1 MERRPHVV
9 IIGGGF
15 GGLAA
20 ARALA
25 SAPVTVTLVDRR
37 NHHLFQPLLYQVATA
52 ALNPSDIAYPIRAA
66 LAKQRNTRVLLAE
79 AKAIDVAKR
88 HITLDDG
95 ALDYDFLILATGA
108 THSYFG
114 KDWAHVAPGLK
125 SVEDALE
132 IRRRVFLAYEAAE
145 RESDPV
151 AQREWLTFVVVGGG
165 PTGVEL
171 AGALGEIGL
180 HTLAHDFRSIDP
192 TQVRVVLYEGGDR
205 VLAAYPPKLSAA
217 AKRSLEKRHV
227 DVRLKTLVTRIEG
240 TAVTVKSGDTT
251 ETIGA
256 RTVLWA
262 AGVEAS
268 PLGGDLGV
276 PRDRAGRVEVLP
288 DLSVPG
294 HPEIFVIG
302 DLAKM
307 MMANGEQVPGVAQ
320 GALQGGK
327 HVGKIITRETRGTS
341 TPANRPAFKYWDKGN
356 MATIGRASAVIATKR
371 VAFHGFF
378 AWLLWWAVH
387 IMFLVGFR
395 NRLLMMFHWAWS
407 WLTFKRGARLIT
419 GQVGPLPAVKTIGS
433 DGKVVLPAGAA
444 TVLLDRDPPRSAAES
459 LDV

>member
-1 MERRPHVV
+1 MDRRPHVV

-25 SAPVTVTLVDRR
+25 RAPVNVTLIDRR

-66 LAKQRNTRVLLAE
+66 LAKQRNVRVLLAE
-79 AKAIDVAKR
+79 ATSIDVTKR
-88 HITLDDG
+88 HVVLDDG
-95 ALDYDFLILATGA
+95 ALDYDYLVVATGA

-114 KDWAHVAPGLK
+114 KEWGQVAPGLK
-125 SVEDALE
+125 SIEDALE

-145 RESDPV
+145 READPA

-205 VLAAYPPKLSAA
+205 VLGAYPQKLSDA
-217 AKRSLEKRHV
+217 AKASLEKRHV
-227 DVRLKTLVTRIEG
+227 EVRLNTLVTAIDAKG
-240 TAVTVKSGDTT
+240 VTVKRAGV
-251 ETIGA
+251 EERLGA

-262 AGVEAS
+262 AGVQAS
-268 PLGGDLGV
+268 PLAAGLGA
-276 PRDRAGRVEVLP
+276 PRDRAGRVEVAP

-302 DLAKM
+302 DLARIVS
-307 MMANGEQVPGVAQ
+307 NGEQVPGVAQ

-327 HVGKIITRETRGTS
+327 HVGNIIRAEARGS
-341 TPANRPAFKYWDKGN
+341 TPPRPAFRYRDKGN
-356 MATIGRASAVIATKR
+356 MATIGRASAVVATKR
-371 VAFHGFF
+371 FTLSGLF

-387 IMFLVGFR
+387 IMFLVGFK
-395 NRLLMMFHWAWS
+395 NRVLVMFSWAWS
-407 WLTFKRGARLIT
+407 WITFKRGARLIT
-419 GQVGPLPAVKTIGS
+419 GEVGALPAVTTIGP
-433 DGKVVLPAGAA
+433 DGAIAMPATAVPVQLEAQATAA
-444 TVLLDRDPPRSAAES
+444 RR
-459 LDV
+459 